1 MRRIAVPTGR
11 YPGQS
16 DPLLTAGSWSY
27 VLARP
32 YLDDSV
38 GYALAAALHKVERA
52 GAMFNGQLA
61 ESTVKNTL
69 ASLPRP
75 DALQGGVELYYREIG
90 VIK

>member
-1 MRRIAVPTGR
+1 
-11 YPGQS
+11 
-16 DPLLTAGSWSY
+16 
-27 VLARP
+27 
-32 YLDDSV
+32 
-38 GYALAAALHKVERA
+38 
-52 GAMFNGQLA
+52 MFNGQLA